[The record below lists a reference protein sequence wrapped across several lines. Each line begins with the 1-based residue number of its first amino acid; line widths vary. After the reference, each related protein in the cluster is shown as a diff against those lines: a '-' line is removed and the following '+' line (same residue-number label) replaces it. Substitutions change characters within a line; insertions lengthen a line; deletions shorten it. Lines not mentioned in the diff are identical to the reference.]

1 MSADVTRVLS
11 LTVLNGGTD
20 SAAVDVHQAWA
31 DATIVIL
38 FSPASLNIGVF
49 IIQVT
54 PDDILSSPTWY
65 TSPAVVPAAGA
76 AGSITSAI
84 PVIGMRIHATTPPNA
99 DTIFRI
105 SKQYMMFGAAA

>member
-20 SAAVDVHQAWA
+20 SAAVDVHQA
-31 DATIVIL
+31 IVIL